1 MILLQQTRDFF
12 LQVVLWKCGGAILHK
27 YQFLR
32 KSCFNLP
39 DQFHQKHTDLGWGW
53 WQCWRT
59 LDERVHTAPTDCQS
73 YYLPSPPEMPW
84 AHTQKSY
91 SHIMMLYWLYCFKRT
106 IEIETTLKKWNI
118 TTSVDDTCGY
128 TTYQI
133 HKHYTVSVSKRQIYY
148 YIFISPC
155 FVFIFQ
161 SLI

>member
-84 AHTQKSY
+84 THTQKKVTLTLWCFTDFTALNELLRLRQPSRNET
-91 SHIMMLYWLYCFKRT
+91 STHLLMTRVDTQHIKYT
-106 IEIETTLKKWNI
+106 NTTLYLWARGKYI
-118 TTSVDDTCGY
+118 T
-128 TTYQI
+128 
-133 HKHYTVSVSKRQIYY
+133 
-148 YIFISPC
+148 IFSSHLVL
-155 FVFIFQ
+155 FSFF
-161 SLI
+161 SL